1 MTSYTLAGV
10 DLNATIAVTAY
21 DANATNLNDA
31 NSTLVNQPNGYE
43 SWFAIAA
50 SAIAAPAITTHPVSQ
65 AINTGTSGTFSVV
78 ATGTTPLSY
87 QWQKDGVDIA
97 DTNASNYTLNS
108 VAAGDAA
115 TYRVIVTNAAGSVTS
130 NGAVLTV
137 N

>member
-1 MTSYTLAGV
+1 MSFGSRSPALAP
-10 DLNATIAVTAY
+10 D
-21 DANATNLNDA
+21 DNATNLNDA

-50 SAIAAPAITTHPVSQ
+50 SAIAAPAITTHPASQ
-65 AINTGTSGTFSVV
+65 TLNAGASATFSVDV
-78 ATGTTPLSY
+78 NGTGLTY
-87 QWQKDGVDIA
+87 QWQKDNVNITGA
-97 DTNASNYTLNS
+97 TWRTYTLNS

-115 TYRVIVTNAAGSVTS
+115 TCRVIVTNAAGNITS